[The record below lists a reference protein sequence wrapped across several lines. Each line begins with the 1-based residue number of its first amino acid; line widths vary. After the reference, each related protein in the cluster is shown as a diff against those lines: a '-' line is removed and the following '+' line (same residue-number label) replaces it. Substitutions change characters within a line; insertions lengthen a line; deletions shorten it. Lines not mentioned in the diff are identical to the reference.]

1 MVAQTSIAKGNSI
14 EKLRLTHDQSFSPS
28 GVAGR
33 SVNERVDT
41 SQLTEAR
48 FGKAFSRLMYH
59 ISFLR
64 QLWPDEPIWMTK
76 VDCKSAYRRIHLKAA
91 TAMKSCTYRR
101 PAVSGAEDDVR
112 WSAKPIA
119 MERRVGDDHG
129 LGKRPCPQ
137 GRLGSERLPLAAP
150 APPGHRRAVDN
161 DKGSVDKMSV
171 FGKADYFAVNYPPY
185 DDLPRFDCYLDDIL
199 GPSTPRRRK
208 ERCRDPLALH
218 LVGRPCDPE
227 VKETFPRDDILAI
240 PKFLAEA
247 KPSEDDPRM
256 DRGHT
261 RFVVALPHDKHMSWT
276 QAVDRMLTHRHAFVT
291 TRDLETTLGRFS
303 HAAYVI
309 PYARHFMG
317 RLYKACERSKQ
328 AGKARLTKPQL
339 DDLILWKAFLQ
350 KASRGI
356 SINRL
361 VCRWP
366 TRIVRVDACP
376 QGIGGYCLKSAW
388 RGDISYQST
397 CWGGDPKHSR
407 VPCCLCG
414 DDRGI
419 PRRGRVDGRR
429 RSAQSGDSTSAA
441 GWLAKSN
448 FNDDCPL
455 HLTIARA
462 FADFC
467 LTHEIDHYT
476 QWFGKENKVADMLSR
491 FRSRRGTDRLDHEK
505 LLTLALLRKIP
516 RTNRRSRREPF
527 LKDSDEKRKQKRS
540 PAAAAGT
547 DGRSRQPQ
555 EAGNGPLSGSIRAT
569 LDGVAQAFRLN
580 KFESPI
586 HDAAGRL
593 DPLLAQLK
601 RYADEDPGPTRRRCR

>member
-1 MVAQTSIAKGNSI
+1 
-14 EKLRLTHDQSFSPS
+14 
-28 GVAGR
+28 
-33 SVNERVDT
+33 
-41 SQLTEAR
+41 
-48 FGKAFSRLMYH
+48 MYH

-185 DDLPRFDCYLDDIL
+185 DDLPRFDCYLDDIF
-199 GPSTPRRRK
+199 GAFNPATQK

-218 LVGRPCDPE
+218 LVRRPCDPE

-247 KPSEDDPRM
+247 KPSERKMILGWIVDTR
-256 DRGHT
+256 

-350 KASRGI
+350 KASRE
-356 SINRL
+356 L
-361 VCRWP
+361 QDHP
-366 TRIVRVDACP
+366 F
-376 QGIGGYCLKSAW
+376 
-388 RGDISYQST
+388 
-397 CWGGDPKHSR
+397 
-407 VPCCLCG
+407 
-414 DDRGI
+414 
-419 PRRGRVDGRR
+419 
-429 RSAQSGDSTSAA
+429 AA
-441 GWLAKSN
+441 S
-448 FNDDCPL
+448 PY
-455 HLTIARA
+455 
-462 FADFC
+462 FAD
-467 LTHEIDHYT
+467 
-476 QWFGKENKVADMLSR
+476 W
-491 FRSRRGTDRLDHEK
+491 RL
-505 LLTLALLRKIP
+505 
-516 RTNRRSRREPF
+516 
-527 LKDSDEKRKQKRS
+527 
-540 PAAAAGT
+540 AAAAKTQLLPTQPVPSAIAAGAVT
-547 DGRSRQPQ
+547 KDSSDESTESGGAFSQGLGRSESRNVRLLRRRPSGRTASLRQPQ

-593 DPLLAQLK
+593 DPLLALQLK
-601 RYADEDPGPTRRRCR
+601 RYADEDPGPTHSRRCR